1 MESQDEPDLELKG
14 LDNFHGSEHY
24 YRLMGGVNATDG
36 VHYIMQNGY
45 SWFATDAVAVL
56 KAHPKLRK
64 HLAHD
69 DFAVIELRLL
79 PDKQAQM
86 LVEDGNGN
94 ELYRQSYAYSD
105 AKVCLKLFYTG
116 GVLLLASEY

>member
-1 MESQDEPDLELKG
+1 VESQDEPDLELKG

-105 AKVCLKLFYTG
+105 AKVGLKLFYTG